1 MNFEKILKN
10 NGLRVTQARLT
21 ILAFFESAN
30 RSFSLPELEER
41 LLDKMD
47 RATIY
52 RNLLSLYK
60 NGILHQ
66 VKDGNGVSKYII
78 TKRDVAG
85 NHAHFVCLN
94 CGKLECLNNMLISTP
109 KLPEGYSLKRQE
121 YLVEGLCEHCAN
133 L

>member
-21 ILAFFESAN
+21 ILEFFENAN
-30 RSFSLPELEER
+30 RSFSLPELEEK

-109 KLPEGYSLKRQE
+109 KLPDGYSLKRQE
-121 YLVEGLCEHCAN
+121 YLVEGHCEHCAN